1 MVLQT
6 STAILSSSFSSM
18 IFSRTFLSRSSRSR
32 LKEIREE
39 VAKAVEKRERT
50 KVTRKRKKIRE
61 NLKITADI
69 IFILNQK
76 GLLASLPLCPSWGRG
91 HDPADEESHEL
102 SGGLALFRGM
112 SFSGHIDQRLWALR

>member
-6 STAILSSSFSSM
+6 STAILSSSFRSM

-50 KVTRKRKKIRE
+50 KVIRKSKKIRK
-61 NLKITADI
+61 NLKITPDI
-69 IFILNQK
+69 TFILNRK
-76 GLLASLPLCPSWGRG
+76 
-91 HDPADEESHEL
+91 
-102 SGGLALFRGM
+102 
-112 SFSGHIDQRLWALR
+112 RL